1 MKNFWQTIKTS
12 DVFSHFTSLAYL
24 PRWVVLLSDIIICV
38 FAYVISYTIAS
49 RLNSELTN
57 PILLNAIWHR
67 LLLILVVQL
76 FFFWVFHTYSSIL
89 RYSAFVDAVKL
100 FFAVF
105 ANVATLLVL
114 NLIIDY
120 IYGTAVFY
128 YISIV
133 FYGIIAF
140 FSLFLVR
147 LFVKTFFDFM
157 SMNTG
162 NVTPVMIYGSQS
174 AGIAIAK
181 MLRTDSKVK
190 YKLVGFVDENK
201 ATTQRVLMGVRVYEL
216 TDKNVKEIIAKKAK
230 AIIVSPLIKEK
241 IDIQKDLD
249 VFIYNNLS
257 VLMVPPVS
265 VWDKGDMPSIKQ
277 IKSIEIEDIL
287 NRASIDISTDNI
299 SSEIKDKVVLI
310 TGATGSIGSEIVRQS
325 IEFSPNMIVL
335 LDQAETP
342 MHELTLKLKE
352 SYPQQKFISYLGD
365 VRNRE
370 RMDAMMDVF
379 RPDIVFHAAAYKHVP
394 LMEDNPTESIQTN
407 VLGTKNLADL
417 SVKYKVSRFVM
428 VSTDKA
434 VNPTNV
440 MGASKRIAEI
450 YVQSLNKSVENSGL
464 DCPRFITTRFGNVL
478 GSNGSVIPYFKQQ
491 IEKGGPVTV
500 THPEI
505 IRYFMTIPEACLLV
519 LEAGTMGK
527 GGEIYI
533 FDMGQPV
540 KILDLARKM
549 IRLAGFIPDVD
560 IPIKFTGLRPGEK
573 LYEELLN
580 KKEITRETHHSKIMI
595 ANVREYDYDEISKD
609 IEELIKYSFLGKI
622 YLTVSKMKAIVPEFV
637 SNNSQYESLDIEKNS
652 MSK

>member
-12 DVFSHFTSLAYL
+12 DIFSHFTSLAYL

-287 NRASIDISTDNI
+287 NRPSIDISTDNI

-310 TGATGSIGSEIVRQS
+310 TGAAGSIGSEIVRQS

-637 SNNSQYESLDIEKNS
+637 SNNSQYESLDIEKTV
-652 MSK
+652 